1 MNFWIQSRKPELLE
15 LLGKV
20 NVVLLN
26 DGEARQLT
34 DCANLVKAARWIMVP
49 HGSVTV
55 DGVSLTVNDL
65 PVPGVVQ
72 LSLIDYTIRHTTL
85 GDRAVGDMV
94 HVEADMMGKY
104 AQRLLMPYL
113 GRDQGAPKG
122 KS

>member
-1 MNFWIQSRKPELLE
+1 
-15 LLGKV
+15 LGGHLV
-20 NVVLLN
+20 QGHVDGVATVRSVEQRDDARLVDLALPFDLVDLMVL
-26 DGEARQLT
+26 
-34 DCANLVKAARWIMVP
+34 
-49 HGSVTV
+49 HGSIAV

-65 PVPGVVQ
+65 PMPGAVQ

-85 GDRAVGDMV
+85 GDLVVGDMV

-113 GRDQGAPKG
+113 GRDKDAPKG

>member
-1 MNFWIQSRKPELLE
+1 M
-15 LLGKV
+15 
-20 NVVLLN
+20 VL
-26 DGEARQLT
+26 
-34 DCANLVKAARWIMVP
+34 
-49 HGSVTV
+49 HGSIAV

-85 GDRAVGDMV
+85 GDLAVGDTV

-113 GRDQGAPKG
+113 GRGTDAPKG